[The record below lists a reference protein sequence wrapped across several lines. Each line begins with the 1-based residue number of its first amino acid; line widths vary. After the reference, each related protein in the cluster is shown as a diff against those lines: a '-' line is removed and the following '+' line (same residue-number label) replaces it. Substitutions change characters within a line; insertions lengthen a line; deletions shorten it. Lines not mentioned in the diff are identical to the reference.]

1 MTSLEMR
8 RFATQE
14 LLKGNS
20 YEAVYTD
27 LAGRIHGRELE
38 ASTSAGIMKP
48 WVKMAYAAT
57 NKPLSGWI
65 RAVQAR
71 FSFED
76 FGESH

>member
-1 MTSLEMR
+1 MEMR

-38 ASTSAGIMKP
+38 AITSAGIMKP
-48 WVKMAYAAT
+48 WVKMA
-57 NKPLSGWI
+57 
-65 RAVQAR
+65 
-71 FSFED
+71 
-76 FGESH
+76 